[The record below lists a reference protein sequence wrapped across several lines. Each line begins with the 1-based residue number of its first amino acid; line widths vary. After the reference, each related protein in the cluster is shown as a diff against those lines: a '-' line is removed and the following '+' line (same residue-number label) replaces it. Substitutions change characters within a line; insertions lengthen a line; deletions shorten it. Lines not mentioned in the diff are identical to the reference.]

1 MAVSGTDVAAPRPR
15 ARLVRAVRDAP
26 IPRVWDEDA
35 ASLLADAGATAR
47 GGAGAAARPA
57 VQVLGGPGTGKTAL
71 LVDAAVARLAA
82 GADPES
88 VLVLTQSARAAAAM
102 RAEITRRLFA
112 GRPDTASRATREPMV
127 RTVHSFAFGVLRLH
141 ASAHGNPPPQLIT
154 GAEKDAVIR
163 ELLRGDAEDLAAGGA
178 AARRAWPRRLQPA
191 LGLVGFARELRDV
204 MLRAAERGYGPE
216 DLVRLGK
223 EHRRADWQAV
233 GRFAARYEQSM
244 LLRSSVGM
252 EAPQASAPAL
262 DAAELVSAALE
273 AFALDPELLAAERDR
288 VRCLLVDDAHHLD
301 PQAAALVRLVAAGA
315 GMSVVA
321 GDGDQQ
327 AFRFRGADAAY
338 LDTVAAAGSPQRIV
352 LTTCHRSGSALV
364 DLGARVAARLPGA
377 APQRGPS
384 AASGAEAGAAAVRV
398 LTTPSHEAALIAD
411 ALRRAHLGDGV
422 PWSEM
427 AVIVRSVPA
436 SSAVLRRALAAAGV
450 PVATASNELPLARQR
465 GASSLLIALRAVTA
479 SGGGGSGAG
488 GFTADDALALV
499 SGPVGGADPVAL
511 RRLRRGIR
519 RAELDS
525 GRDRDS
531 VEVIRATLAAGDDGG
546 DGAGGVS
553 AESLRGL
560 SEVESA
566 PLRRVRDVLDAGR
579 AALRAGGGVEEV
591 LWALWQTSGLEGRWV
606 ADSARGGPAGVQAD
620 RDLDAVVALFDAAS
634 DFVDGLPAA
643 HPSGFVRYIEDQELP
658 GQVRT
663 AAAAPTDAVSLLSAH
678 SAVGR
683 EWDVVAVAAVQE
695 GLWPNL
701 RARGTLLGA
710 EDLVDVMDGRTAHP
724 DSDEPRLHI
733 SRTAELL
740 ADERRLFLVACTR
753 ARRRLLVTAVDSEGG
768 EELVPSRFLEGLAA
782 PPAAGAAGTAAG
794 DGASGPEGAPA
805 ADSIPA
811 AEPGA
816 RRVLAP
822 GPLVGE
828 LRAVVSAP
836 VGSDPAAQER
846 RRRAARQLARLA
858 RAGVPGAHPRQWY
871 GLAAVS
877 TGAPLWGAD
886 DAAVA
891 LSPSNV
897 ETLRNCSLRWFLER
911 NGGDDGAQISA
922 VAGTLVHTLVQAVA
936 ADVPEDEVAR
946 QMDAAWQQVDLGSQ
960 WYSRHELERHRG
972 MLAGFRG
979 WLRATR
985 TELTESG
992 VEVAVDVV
1000 LEAPEGSGLPGVR
1013 LRGRIDRLERDPDG
1027 RFVVVDVKTAR
1038 HPVTKNEAA
1047 DHAQLAAYQV
1057 ALAAGA
1063 VDGECG
1069 QPGGGRLVFVAKS
1082 DKDGVAVER
1091 VQAPLDDAGIEQWR
1105 DVIHEAAETTRG
1117 PGFTAQVN
1125 DTCRHCA
1132 VKTSCPAQPDGR
1144 QVTE

>member
-15 ARLVRAVRDAP
+15 ARLVGAARDAP
-26 IPRVWDEDA
+26 LPREWEGGA
-35 ASLLADAGATAR
+35 ASLLEDAGATAR
-47 GGAGAAARPA
+47 GGAGSATRPA
-57 VQVLGGPGTGKTAL
+57 MQVLGGPGTGKTAL

-88 VLVLTQSARAAAAM
+88 VLVLTQSTRAAATM

-127 RTVHSFAFGVLRLH
+127 RTVHSYAFGVLRLH

-163 ELLRGDAEDLAAGGA
+163 ELLRGDNEDLAAGGD

-223 EHRRADWQAV
+223 GHRRADWQAV

-273 AFALDPELLAAERDR
+273 AFTLDPDLLAAERDR

-301 PQAAALVRLVAAGA
+301 PQAAGLVRLVSAGA

-327 AFRFRGADAAY
+327 AFRFRGADAEY
-338 LDTVAAAGSPQRIV
+338 LDSVADPGSPQRIV
-352 LTTCHRSGSALV
+352 LTACHRSGSALV
-364 DLGARVAARLPGA
+364 DVGARVAARLPGA

-384 AASGAEAGAAAVRV
+384 AAPGAAAGAAEVRV

-436 SSAVLRRALAAAGV
+436 SSAVLRRALSAAGV

-465 GASSLLIALRAVTA
+465 GASALLIALRAVTA
-479 SGGGGSGAG
+479 SGGRGSGVG

-499 SGPVGGADPVAL
+499 SGPIGGADPVAL

-525 GRDRDS
+525 GRDRES
-531 VEVIRATLAAGDDGG
+531 VEVIRATLAAGAADGGGAGADDG
-546 DGAGGVS
+546 S
-553 AESLRGL
+553 AELSRGL

-579 AALRAGGGVEEV
+579 AALCAGGGVEEV

-606 ADSARGGPAGVQAD
+606 ADSARGGPVGAQAD

-663 AAAAPTDAVSLLSAH
+663 AAAAPADAVSLLSAH

-724 DSDEPRLHI
+724 DSDEPRLRI

-753 ARRRLLVTAVDSEGG
+753 ARRRLLVTAVDSAGG

-782 PPAAGAAGTAAG
+782 SPAAGAAGAAAEAGAAG
-794 DGASGPEGAPA
+794 PDGDA
-805 ADSIPA
+805 IPA

-828 LRAVVSAP
+828 LRAAVSAP

-877 TGAPLWGAD
+877 TGAPLWGTD
-886 DAAVA
+886 DGPVA

-897 ETLRNCSLRWFLER
+897 ETLRNCGLRWFLER

-922 VAGTLVHTLVQAVA
+922 VAGTLVHALVQAVA
-936 ADVPEDEVAR
+936 ADLPEDEVAR

-960 WYSRHELERHRG
+960 WYSRHELERHRS

-985 TELTESG
+985 TELTETG

-1000 LEAPEGSGLPGVR
+1000 LEAPAGSGLPGVR

-1038 HPVTKNEAA
+1038 NPVTKNEAA

-1063 VDGECG
+1063 VDGERG
-1069 QPGGGRLVFVAKS
+1069 EPGGGRLVFVAKS

-1091 VQAPLDDAGIEQWR
+1091 AQAPLDGAGVEQWR
-1105 DVIHEAAETTRG
+1105 NVIHEAAETTRG

>member
-1 MAVSGTDVAAPRPR
+1 MAVSGSDVGTSRPR
-15 ARLVRAVRDAP
+15 ARLVRAAQDASP
-26 IPRVWDEDA
+26 PRVWDEGA
-35 ASLLADAGATAR
+35 ASLLTQAAATAG
-47 GGAGAAARPA
+47 GGAGSAARPA

-88 VLVLTQSARAAAAM
+88 VLVLTQSTRAAAAM
-102 RAEITRRLFA
+102 RAQITRRLFA
-112 GRPDTASRATREPMV
+112 GRPDAASRATREPMV
-127 RTVHSFAFGVLRLH
+127 RTVHSYAFGVLRLH

-163 ELLRGDAEDLAAGGA
+163 ELLRGDAEDIAEGGT

-216 DLVRLGK
+216 DLVRLGAS
-223 EHRRADWQAV
+223 HGRADWQAI

-273 AFALDPELLAAERDR
+273 AFALDPDLLAAERER

-301 PQAAALVRLVAAGA
+301 PQAAALVRLVSAGA
-315 GMSVVA
+315 GMTVVA

-338 LDTVAAAGSPQRIV
+338 LESVADAGSPQRIV
-352 LTTCHRSGSALV
+352 LTACRRSGSALV
-364 DLGARVAARLPGA
+364 DLGARVAGRLPGA

-384 AASGAEAGAAAVRV
+384 AAPGSGQGAAEVRV
-398 LTTPSHEAALIAD
+398 LTTPAHEATLIAD

-436 SSAVLRRALAAAGV
+436 SSAVLRRALTAAGV

-465 GASSLLIALRAVTA
+465 GASALLIALRAITA
-479 SGGGGSGAG
+479 HSGTAESAG
-488 GFTADDALALV
+488 GFSADDALALV

-519 RAELDS
+519 REELAA

-531 VEVIRATLAAGDDGG
+531 VEVIRVVLAGG
-546 DGAGGVS
+546 GAGAGG
-553 AESLRGL
+553 AADLPRGL

-566 PLRRVRDVLDAGR
+566 PLQRVRDVLDAGR
-579 AALRAGGGVEEV
+579 AALRAGSGVEEV

-606 ADSARGGPAGVQAD
+606 ADSARGGPAGAQAD

-643 HPSGFVRYIEDQELP
+643 HPSGFVAYIEDQELP
-658 GQVRT
+658 GQAGT
-663 AAAAPTDAVSLLSAH
+663 IAGASADAVSLLSAH
-678 SAVGR
+678 SAAGR
-683 EWDVVAVAAVQE
+683 EWDTVAVAAVQE

-710 EDLVDVMDGRTAHP
+710 EDLVDVMDGRTAQP
-724 DSDEPRLHI
+724 DSDEPRLRI

-753 ARRRLLVTAVDSEGG
+753 ARRRLLVTAVDSDGG

-782 PPAAGAAGTAAG
+782 VEGGTSADGADRADGAA
-794 DGASGPEGAPA
+794 DGPGEGSA

-811 AEPGA
+811 AESGG

-828 LRAVVSAP
+828 LRAAVSAP
-836 VGSDPAAQER
+836 VGTDPAARER
-846 RRRAARQLARLA
+846 RRRAAGQLARLA

-877 TGAPLWGAD
+877 TSEPLWGAD
-886 DAAVA
+886 DGPVA

-897 ETLRNCSLRWFLER
+897 ETLRNCGLRWFLER
-911 NGGDDGAQISA
+911 NGGNDGAQISA

-936 ADVPEDEVAR
+936 ADLPEDEVAR
-946 QMDAAWQQVDLGSQ
+946 QMDDAWQQVDLGSQ
-960 WYSRHELERHRG
+960 WYSRHELERHRS

-1038 HPVTKNEAA
+1038 NPVTAGEAA

-1063 VDGECG
+1063 VDGERG
-1069 QPGGGRLVFVAKS
+1069 DPGGGRLVFVAKS
-1082 DKDGVAVER
+1082 NKDGVATER
-1091 VQAPLDDAGIEQWR
+1091 VQAPLDGAGVEQWR
-1105 DVIHEAAETTRG
+1105 DVIHEAAAATRG

-1125 DTCRHCA
+1125 DTCRHCS
-1132 VKTSCPAQPDGR
+1132 VKTSCPVQADGR
-1144 QVTE
+1144 HVTE